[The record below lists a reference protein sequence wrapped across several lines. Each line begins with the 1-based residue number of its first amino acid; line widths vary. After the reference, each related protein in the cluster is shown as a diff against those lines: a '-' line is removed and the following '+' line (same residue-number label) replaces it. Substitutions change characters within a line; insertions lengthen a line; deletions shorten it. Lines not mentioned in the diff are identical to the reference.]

1 MLAELALATSAM
13 TQITKFLKAGKDLS
27 DAGSAI
33 KNLVTSEEDLR
44 ARGKRKQGSLFR
56 KLSGG
61 NNDLEEFLALEKI
74 EQQKKELEST
84 MRLFCPPGTYERYVA
99 YCGKMRKLR
108 KEEAEERERQIAKNI
123 RYAVYGAAALLS
135 LAGLYGLFLMTN
147 FLKGLQ

>member
-1 MLAELALATSAM
+1 MRSPRG
-13 TQITKFLKAGKDLS
+13 TKRQARAFDAS
-27 DAGSAI
+27 DEVI
-33 KNLVTSEEDLR
+33 FYKN
-44 ARGKRKQGSLFR
+44 
-56 KLSGG
+56 
-61 NNDLEEFLALEKI
+61 ALECAV
-74 EQQKKELEST
+74 QQKKELEST